1 MLNEKCEMLNENSLV
16 LAMQAYELDVILFY
30 ALPCLN

>member
-16 LAMQAYELDVILFY
+16 LAMPAYELRIK
-30 ALPCLN
+30 NRN